1 MDNNTT
7 SPQISRRE
15 RKKRATKQAIYD
27 VAVACFIEHGY
38 DETTIDEIAEK
49 VDIARATFFNYYP
62 SKTAIL
68 HEIAAEAMDYA
79 RKTFDRE
86 FKNESA
92 SIRDKLRRSAG
103 RFASIVERNPRYYQ
117 TVFLDAM
124 SSQTGS
130 VKSNQDTAKVLIN
143 GLTQHFQDAQLK
155 GELDRSLDPGQL
167 AEMFTGIYMYAIL
180 SYILQGCPGS
190 LVERIKKAA
199 DIFLDGCEVRD

>member
-1 MDNNTT
+1 MNGEIS

-27 VAVACFIEHGY
+27 VAVGCFIENGY
-38 DETTIDEIAEK
+38 DDTTIDEITEK

-62 SKTAIL
+62 SKIAIL
-68 HEIAAEAMDYA
+68 HEIAAEALDYA

-86 FKNESA
+86 FRIESA
-92 SIRDKLRRSAG
+92 SIRAKLGRSVT

-130 VKSNQDTAKVLIN
+130 VKSNQDTAKVPIK
-143 GLTQHFQDAQLK
+143 GLAQHFHDAQIK
-155 GELDRSLDPGQL
+155 GELEGSLDADQL

-180 SYILQGCPGS
+180 NYILQGCRGS
-190 LVERIKKAA
+190 LVDRIQKAS
-199 DIFLDGCEVRD
+199 DIFLDGCGVRD